1 MAPESAAAAVE
12 AFFLKALGPLNNL
25 PKMMTAIKAF
35 RLVNSDQ
42 QLPASLRRRLLGDLL
57 VKTFDKDEARAD
69 VIDRLLSLEV
79 RSVFFV
85 LSFDCGSGCRT
96 CTKVGFVRSS
106 TRTRCGLLFTSLET
120 FHFRSLLHPSACAA
134 PECVLGAGHHHPYCC
149 RYETGQARHH
159 FLYEQGLHLQR
170 KQHHVCIQV
179 PQPTDAPRELTSC
192 CYSREHDVDMG
203 EGAAAETMPAAKR
216 QKRVHAEV
224 YPADISSALFFESTC
239 DTVLTCPCCW
249 QPALIP

>member
-1 MAPESAAAAVE
+1 MWVAVHE
-12 AFFLKALGPLNNL
+12 
-25 PKMMTAIKAF
+25 
-35 RLVNSDQ
+35 
-42 QLPASLRRRLLGDLL
+42 LGDVPLP
-57 VKTFDKDEARAD
+57 VVAPP
-69 VIDRLLSLEV
+69 VCHS
-79 RSVFFV
+79 
-85 LSFDCGSGCRT
+85 CGSATATTDGKHT
-96 CTKVGFVRSS
+96 ARSNVQVCS
-106 TRTRCGLLFTSLET
+106 TVCA
-120 FHFRSLLHPSACAA
+120 HVACAA

-179 PQPTDAPRELTSC
+179 PQPTDVPRELTSC

-203 EGAAAETMPAAKR
+203 EGAAAKTMPAAKR